1 MHGAEPGV
9 AILVRGLLIL
19 CKWDILYTSIKTM
32 EAGNMIVL
40 NVTYRLSKENQPKF
54 IAALK
59 ERNISA
65 LTQAEPGCLKYSFYA
80 PIESDD
86 EVVLIENWQ
95 DMESLTR
102 HIAGEN
108 IKALGAM
115 KVEFGLETVIKKYES
130 ED

>member
-1 MHGAEPGV
+1 
-9 AILVRGLLIL
+9 
-19 CKWDILYTSIKTM
+19 
-32 EAGNMIVL
+32 MIVL
-40 NVTYRLSKENQPKF
+40 NVTYKLSKENQPRF

-59 ERNISA
+59 ERNLSA
-65 LTQAEPGCLKYSFYA
+65 MTQEEPGCLKYSFYA

-108 IKALGAM
+108 IKVLGAM
-115 KVEFGLETVIKKYES
+115 KAEFGPETVIKKYDS